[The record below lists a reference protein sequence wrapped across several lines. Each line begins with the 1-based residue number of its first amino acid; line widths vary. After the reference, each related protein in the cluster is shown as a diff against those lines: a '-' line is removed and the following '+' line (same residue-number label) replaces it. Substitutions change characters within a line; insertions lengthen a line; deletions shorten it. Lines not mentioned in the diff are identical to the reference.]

1 MTRGP
6 ETCSIVS
13 TAASG
18 SPISKSFSR
27 IADLGMTMTSRATS
41 TGLTWLAFV
50 VAVGCASTGTTQE
63 GKLAPNAPVDRP
75 VGIESGES
83 PDDALAE
90 WLKHIEP
97 ETKKARATY
106 ADAKARYLSGLP
118 AGENFFVTHILRDE
132 AGKFEQVF
140 ILVQEIEDG
149 TITGK
154 IASDILAVQGYRGG
168 QTVQLREADIVDWTI
183 SKADGSEEGNFVG
196 KYLDSVQGH

>member
-118 AGENFFVTHILRDE
+118 AGENF
-132 AGKFEQVF
+132 
-140 ILVQEIEDG
+140 
-149 TITGK
+149 
-154 IASDILAVQGYRGG
+154 
-168 QTVQLREADIVDWTI
+168 
-183 SKADGSEEGNFVG
+183 VG
-196 KYLDSVQGH
+196 KYLESVQGH